1 MVGGLFGW
9 CSHRDQLR
17 RPLPLILKSRG
28 WAHVEGDFSCP
39 NPPDL
44 GRERNT
50 ESVSELHLYVKFV
63 LQLTVVFYW
72 EGQVLDS
79 STPLSEQTRGN

>member
-1 MVGGLFGW
+1 MNGVCCELCVRSYICSVALVVVGGLFGW

-17 RPLPLILKSRG
+17 SSSPLILKSRG
-28 WAHVEGDFSCP
+28 WAHVEGDLSCP

-50 ESVSELHLYVKFV
+50 ESVSELHLCVKFV
-63 LQLTVVFYW
+63 L
-72 EGQVLDS
+72 
-79 STPLSEQTRGN
+79 